1 MLVSIINGLRHCES
15 YNCSSELDN
24 AMVMTLEDVSSLVTS
39 QIVIGENN
47 QAFHMKWNNL
57 NKVTTKIHGNNVVNH
72 TGGIMMQDG

>member
-1 MLVSIINGLRHCES
+1 
-15 YNCSSELDN
+15 
-24 AMVMTLEDVSSLVTS
+24 MTLEDVSSLVTS

-57 NKVTTKIHGNNVVNH
+57 NKVKTNIHGNNVVNH